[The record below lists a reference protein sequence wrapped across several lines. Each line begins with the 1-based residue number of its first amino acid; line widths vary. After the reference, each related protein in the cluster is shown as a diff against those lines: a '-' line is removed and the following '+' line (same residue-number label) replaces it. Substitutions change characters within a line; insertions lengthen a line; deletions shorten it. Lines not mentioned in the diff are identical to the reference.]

1 MSFMLY
7 FLCAAGVIMLFH
19 VLSVMLGFLKVNIFV
34 VTPAKGQNRHF
45 LTAFLFAAKSSQET
59 NQNAVKLSL
68 FSIFAKKMDK
78 TR

>member
-45 LTAFLFAAKSSQET
+45 LTAFFYLRQR
-59 NQNAVKLSL
+59 VH
-68 FSIFAKKMDK
+68 KKQIKMQ
-78 TR
+78 